1 MNCSRFLPQETKSNM
16 SKTKRVHVN
25 QHKIRENQKEDKSD
39 PVITV
44 KTYNSND
51 YGHAADIM
59 CPRCDEPVAGVLSMW
74 TEDRKLSCGATVWV
88 ETQGGVLVRH
98 NHESDVRV

>member
-1 MNCSRFLPQETKSNM
+1 MG
-16 SKTKRVHVN
+16 KTRRVHVN
-25 QHKIRENQKEDKSD
+25 QHKIRANQKEDKD
-39 PVITV
+39 EPVVTV

-51 YGHAADIM
+51 YGHAADIE
-59 CPRCDEPVAGVLSMW
+59 CPHCGKPAASVVSMW

-98 NHESDVRV
+98 NHEPDTRV